1 MNFYGINSH
10 SSFAI
15 RLQYDELGLFI
26 IIRPGCQKQ
35 LYCSP
40 KTGCKITCLC
50 AASIKMELL
59 LLLEFRGVLFY
70 SCGQSGITVS
80 ASFSFPQTKVLLQRL
95 FRQSKLGLALHR
107 TWGTTEMGVL
117 ELPGPRSLSNR
128 IRVNTR
134 PAQPRLHPAEPPWT
148 VIPWPLQDLSQGC
161 PLLTVKKMSESGK
174 EKWG

>member
-80 ASFSFPQTKVLLQRL
+80 ASFSFPQSHSYRGSSG
-95 FRQSKLGLALHR
+95 RAN
-107 TWGTTEMGVL
+107 WGWLCTEP
-117 ELPGPRSLSNR
+117 E
-128 IRVNTR
+128 
-134 PAQPRLHPAEPPWT
+134 EP
-148 VIPWPLQDLSQGC
+148 Q
-161 PLLTVKKMSESGK
+161 
-174 EKWG
+174 KWGFWSSLAQDPSPIGLESTPDQLSHDFTQLSLHGQ